1 MSNVSSAYIFL
12 GVGSSWEIYMTCVSG
27 YEVNPLHTRNLHR
40 GIQIYIDDKLYN
52 KLVYL
57 F

>member
-1 MSNVSSAYIFL
+1 MSNGAYIFL
-12 GVGSSWEIYMTCVSG
+12 GVDSLWEIYMTCVSD

-40 GIQIYIDDKLYN
+40 GIKIYIDDMLYS